1 MKCPKCEYVNPDISH
16 FCADCGTKL
25 VLSDESPM
33 TETVI
38 PKEPLNCAVEGKV
51 FAA

>member
-25 VLSDESPM
+25 VLSDESP
-33 TETVI
+33 
-38 PKEPLNCAVEGKV
+38 
-51 FAA
+51 